1 MRHTLLALAV
11 IACGFQSSAALA
23 FADDEAR
30 KAILEIREQIKS
42 SQRSQVAL
50 MSEIEILRN
59 ENSRLNGEV
68 EELTRKVQLLDARLV
83 EVEPAMVEL
92 DGRIVSVRPAERRA
106 FDKAIELYRSRDF
119 AGCIVAMDDFT
130 KAWPQSVYLAN
141 VDYWIA
147 SSYYSLNDFKSTIK
161 VTQALTKKYA
171 KSPKVPDT
179 LLLQASA

>member
-11 IACGFQSSAALA
+11 IACGFQSTAALA

-30 KAILEIREQIKS
+30 AAILEIREQIKA

-50 MSEIEILRN
+50 MTEIETLKT
-59 ENSRLNGEV
+59 ENLRLNGEV

-83 EVEPAMVEL
+83 EVEPATVEL
-92 DGRIVSVRPAERRA
+92 DGRIVTVKPAERRA

-119 AGCIVAMDDFT
+119 AGCIAAMEAFE
-130 KAWPQSVYLAN
+130 KAWPQSAYLAN

-147 SSYYSLNDFKSTIK
+147 SSHYSLNDFKSTIK
-161 VTQALTKKYA
+161 VTQALVKKYA
-171 KSPKVPDT
+171 K
-179 LLLQASA
+179 

>member
-1 MRHTLLALAV
+1 M
-11 IACGFQSSAALA
+11 
-23 FADDEAR
+23 
-30 KAILEIREQIKS
+30 ILPIY
-42 SQRSQVAL
+42 L
-50 MSEIEILRN
+50 YGSEVLRN

-92 DGRIVSVRPAERRA
+92 DGRIVSVRPADRRA
-106 FDKAIELYRSRDF
+106 FDNAIELYRSRDF

-161 VTQALTKKYA
+161 VTQALTKKYT

-179 LLLQASA
+179 LLLQASAYLSEGEIAKAKSTLQAIVKRFPESEQAKTAKERLKAIQKLG